1 MLRRTILATYK
12 RLLIMAFHF
21 HQTLLPAVLRFL
33 LSSALMTGLL
43 FSLGGCATMNSWFDG
58 GDKVQLSAQTLAT
71 KGMEEFSNGNYYK
84 ARKYFEEL
92 LDYYPFSP
100 EAMLAQLKGADSNYY
115 MENYQE
121 ALMLYHEFEE
131 RYPTNEAIPYVMY
144 QIAMCHYK
152 QIDRID
158 RDTSGGENAIREF
171 SKLLRAFPNSPYTDE
186 AKARIRAANEFLVNH
201 EYFVVEFYLRTEK
214 YNEAITRLNYIVN
227 TYPDATIT
235 PKARK
240 LLKRLEDGDP
250 PGFNLSSWFQDSLLP
265 DWALFT
271 SEEDEKSGEDT
282 GEAN

>member
-1 MLRRTILATYK
+1 MSIIIMVSRFFQSSLKLV
-12 RLLIMAFHF
+12 LIS
-21 HQTLLPAVLRFL
+21 T
-33 LSSALMTGLL
+33 LL
-43 FSLGGCATMNSWFDG
+43 FSLGGCATINSWFGG

-71 KGMEEFSNGNYYK
+71 KGMDKFSTGSYYK
-84 ARKYFEEL
+84 ARKYFEEI

-100 EAMLAQLKGADSNYY
+100 EAMLALLKGADSNYY

-131 RYPTNEAIPYVMY
+131 RHPTNEAIPYVMY
-144 QIAMCHYK
+144 QIAMSHYQ

-158 RDTSGGENAIREF
+158 RDTSGAENAIREF
-171 SKLLRAFPNSPYTDE
+171 SKLLRAFPGSPYNAE

-214 YNEAITRLNYIVN
+214 YEEAVTRLQYLVS

-265 DWALFT
+265 DWSLF
-271 SEEDEKSGEDT
+271 SSDEDEEMAEKVP
-282 GEAN
+282 EATN